1 MLKTLRI
8 TITCAV
14 CVTTVGCLV
23 GCLLPHKVA
32 MLFVGGDSVESKELI
47 DAVVYGMKNVM
58 VMFWAVGF
66 QVVTGN
72 FFQYIGKPK
81 RAIIIS
87 LTRQMIF
94 LVPLLIILPPHLGVR
109 GVWLSMPIADSM
121 SVFLAATLLF

>member
-1 MLKTLRI
+1 
-8 TITCAV
+8 
-14 CVTTVGCLV
+14 
-23 GCLLPHKVA
+23 

-121 SVFLAATLLF
+121 SVFLSATLLFFLVRAFRRDMAERR